1 MCTKFKLFLI
11 GFSLILCGQLGYA
24 ATYYVSPSGNNGN
37 SGLSLG
43 SALLTIQAAANK
55 VMTGDSVLIA
65 DGNYAGFDYR
75 GASGTPGDRIVF
87 KAIGTGA
94 IITSRGPLRL
104 DGINIE
110 GTSGNEIKYIEVNGL
125 KIIGLGVA
133 GNGIRLVFADH
144 CVVRNCTSDTNE
156 RGIFGGFTDHLLL
169 EFNIC
174 SNAQDEHGIYISNS
188 SDSVVVRYNMSFNNN
203 NIGIHM
209 NGDLSQGEDGIN
221 HSPVVYGN
229 HIYNNNLAA
238 GINLDGVFNP
248 MIFNNVIYNNHNANG
263 IIMFQVDGGI
273 VSNSGKIF
281 NNTIVVPTDGRWGVI
296 LQPGAEVGTEIYNN
310 IILNLHSFRGCI
322 GLQGTSGLMSDYN
335 IVQNKLSIDV
345 DDSTIPFATWQGY
358 GFDAHS
364 YSVTNAQIP
373 ALFAGYAAN
382 DFHLTSSS
390 LAKDKGTSAVS
401 SLVTNDLDGSVRPTG
416 AAYDIGAYEYS
427 PPLAVSD
434 VSTLKVLD
442 MGGKVSISWQA
453 LVEEDGARFEIERS
467 INGIDF
473 VKINQVNA
481 NRKNMHYAVL
491 DMEPTFGLNYYR
503 VKTLLQNGEI
513 KTSPIRA
520 IDMVQTAIKV
530 YPNPS
535 SGEVYMEN
543 PELVKKVFVYN
554 SAGILLKTIQN
565 PNTKLSLDLPS
576 GNYLLVLV
584 GDGFEKS
591 NQIVVKQ

>member
-11 GFSLILCGQLGYA
+11 GFSLILFGHLGYA
-24 ATYYVSPSGNNGN
+24 ATYYVSPTGNNGN

-43 SALLTIQAAANK
+43 AALLTIQAAANK

-156 RGIFGGFTDHLLL
+156 RGIFSGFTDHLLL
-169 EFNIC
+169 EYNIC

-188 SDSVVVRYNMSFNNN
+188 SDSVIVRYNMSFNNN

-229 HIYNNNLAA
+229 HIYENKLAA

-248 MIFNNVIYNNHNANG
+248 MIFNNVIYNNHNCNA
-263 IIMFQVDGGI
+263 IILFQGDGAI

-281 NNTIVVPTDGRWGVI
+281 NNTIVVPSDGRWGI
-296 LQPGAEVGTEIYNN
+296 MMLPGGQVNTEIYNN

-322 GLQGTSGLMSDYN
+322 GVNATTSFASNYN
-335 IVQNKLSIDV
+335 IVQNKLSTNGGSSVI
-345 DDSTIPFATWQGY
+345 TFAAWQTL
-358 GFDAHS
+358 GFDANS

-390 LAKDKGTSAVS
+390 LAKDNGTSAVS
-401 SLVTNDLDGSVRPTG
+401 YLVANDLDGNVRPMG

-434 VSTLKVLD
+434 VSTLKVMD
-442 MGGKVSISWQA
+442 MGGKVSVSWQA
-453 LVEEDGARFEIERS
+453 LVEEDGAKFEIERS
-467 INGIDF
+467 TNGIDF

-481 NRKNMHYAVL
+481 NRKNTHYAVL

-503 VKTLLQNGEI
+503 VKTRLQNGEI

-535 SGEVYMEN
+535 SGEVYLEN

-565 PNTKLSLDLPS
+565 PNTKLSLDIPS
-576 GNYLLVLV
+576 GNYLLVFV

-591 NQIVVKQ
+591 SQIIVKQ